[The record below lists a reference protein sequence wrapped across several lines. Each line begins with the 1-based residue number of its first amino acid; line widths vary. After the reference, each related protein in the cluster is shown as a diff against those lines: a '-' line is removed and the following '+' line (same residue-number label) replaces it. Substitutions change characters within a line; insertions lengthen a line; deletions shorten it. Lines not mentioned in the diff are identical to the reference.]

1 MPVPTGEWFL
11 LEFDWLSHQE
21 RGRVRVRVN
30 DRTVTEHVGRTQRT
44 HPNGKLYMFMV
55 YTGEGS
61 TDIGAA
67 SQWIDEVELWETGPL
82 REP

>member
-1 MPVPTGEWFL
+1 MGLTAGPRAPYTKRCGGAAPA
-11 LEFDWLSHQE
+11 Q
-21 RGRVRVRVN
+21 R
-30 DRTVTEHVGRTQRT
+30 RTTSR
-44 HPNGKLYMFMV
+44 PNGKLYMFMV
-55 YTGEGS
+55 YTGEES